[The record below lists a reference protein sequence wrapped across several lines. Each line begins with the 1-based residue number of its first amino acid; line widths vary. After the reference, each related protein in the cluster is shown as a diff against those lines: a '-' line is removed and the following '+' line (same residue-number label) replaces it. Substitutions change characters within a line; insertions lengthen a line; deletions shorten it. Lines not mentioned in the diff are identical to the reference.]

1 MYRQLETVAAS
12 GLLIGLVAYAVLV
25 LFFIYGWSKRIS
37 GRAALIASALTTTWF
52 CAFAS
57 LGQRPVTDML
67 EISAYVAWIA
77 LLTRILGIDV
87 ERFRNPV
94 YRSQAGIVVL
104 TAAVYA
110 VALFTLSLPQYFDAL
125 DWPLLL
131 KLFFC
136 IVGIV
141 TLEQVARNT
150 RRDHQWN
157 IKFLIIGL
165 GIVFTYG
172 FALYAD
178 ALLFRAMNL
187 KLLAPQG
194 YIYAVAAPF
203 ILIASLRNASHPM
216 NVNLSRSFVFRT
228 GSLLLTGGYL
238 LIMGT
243 AGYYVRF
250 FGGEWGDVFQVFLVC
265 AGLIGFVV
273 VAVSGKVRNALRMAI
288 TRNLYAF
295 KYDYRDEWL
304 RVTRELTQTNVDES
318 LGTRAIHAL
327 TDLLHANAGAYWRL
341 SNEDVLL
348 PMAQIGGGQWGMP
361 LSPAGSRSAAAFF
374 DRLPWIVDLDEYRL
388 SSSSYNGLDL
398 SADLEQL
405 EAARFLVP
413 LPIENRLFG
422 IIAIGPPS
430 MPMKLMWEDY
440 DILKVIARQTAAFL
454 ALQHADSVL
463 SASKQLRAMDQ
474 MSAFVIHDLKTVN
487 AQLGLLLH
495 NAERHKRNPAFIDDM
510 LTTTE
515 NAVARMTKLVNHLRA
530 KEPKSTV
537 TNVDLVAIVKQA
549 VHDRMTQQPHP
560 HFEPLE
566 PSGAP
571 ILIRADADRL
581 RTVLIHVVQNAQ
593 DATSAGGTVQVSVAV
608 TAVWASVTVADTG
621 HGMNAEFIENELF
634 APFVTTKGVAGI
646 GVGAYQCR
654 EYVREL
660 GGDVSVRSQ
669 CGVGTEMTLRLP
681 LMMATETKAIA

>member
-1 MYRQLETVAAS
+1 MYSQLETVAES
-12 GLLIGLVAYAVLV
+12 GLLIGLVAYAILV
-25 LFFIYGWSKRIS
+25 IFFIYGWSKRIS
-37 GRAALIASALTTTWF
+37 GRAALIASVLTMTWF
-52 CAFAS
+52 GAFAS
-57 LGQRPVTDML
+57 LGQRPVTDMV
-67 EISAYVAWIA
+67 EISAYAAWIA

-87 ERFRNPV
+87 ERFRNPI
-94 YRSQAGIVVL
+94 YRSQTGIAIL
-104 TAAVYA
+104 TAVVYA

-178 ALLFRAMNL
+178 ALLFSATNL

-203 ILIASLRNASHPM
+203 ICIASLRNASHPM

-265 AGLIGFVV
+265 AGLIGLVV
-273 VAVSGKVRNALRMAI
+273 VAVSGQVRNALRMAI
-288 TRNLYAF
+288 TRNLFKY

-304 RVTRELTQTNVDES
+304 RVTRELTQIDVDEG

-327 TDLLHANAGAYWRL
+327 KDLLHANAGAYWRL
-341 SNEDVLL
+341 SNENVLL
-348 PMAQIGGGQWGMP
+348 PVAQIGGGQWSWP
-361 LSPAGSRSAAAFF
+361 LSLAGSRSAAAFF
-374 DRLPWIVDLDEYRL
+374 DRLGWIVDLEEYRR
-388 SSSSYNGLDL
+388 SPSSYDGLELGVDL
-398 SADLEQL
+398 NLLEG
-405 EAARFLVP
+405 ARFLVP
-413 LPIENRLFG
+413 LPVEERLFG

-430 MPMKLMWEDY
+430 MPMTLTWEDY

-515 NAVARMTKLVNHLRA
+515 NAVARMTKLVDHLRA
-530 KEPKSTV
+530 KDPTSTA
-537 TNVDLVAIVKQA
+537 TDVDLIEVVKQA
-549 VHDRMTQQPHP
+549 VHDRMTQQPQP
-560 HFEPLE
+560 KIEQ
-566 PSGAP
+566 SATS
-571 ILIRADADRL
+571 ISIRADPDRL
-581 RTVLIHVVQNAQ
+581 RAVLSHVVQNAQ
-593 DATSAGGTVQVSVAV
+593 DATPAKGTVQIRVA
-608 TAVWASVTVADTG
+608 AAGVWATVTVTDTG
-621 HGMNAEFIENELF
+621 HGMKAEFIEKELF
-634 APFVTTKGVAGI
+634 APFVTTKGVSGI

-654 EYVREL
+654 EYVRSL

-669 CGVGTEMTLRLP
+669 CGVGTEFTLRLP
-681 LMMATETKAIA
+681 LAPASRVEALT